1 MRICRVGTKAHY
13 WDEVTGR
20 TLSMPTKGICSTIDE
35 VPKGDYTPEKQC
47 SKHAPKRH
55 NSTGGGQHPDGKR
68 YRDEER

>member
-1 MRICRVGTKAHY
+1 
-13 WDEVTGR
+13 
-20 TLSMPTKGICSTIDE
+20 MPTKGICSTIDE